1 MIAQNPESLS
11 PFYAKARIAVT
22 GGAGTVGSRLVQQLL
37 SLPVAEVRVL
47 DNNESELFFLSERYA
62 ADERLQCFLADIR
75 DERKIHRMLRGMDM
89 VFHTAALKHV
99 VISERSPTST
109 LQTNILGLQNV
120 IAAAQAHGVRRLL
133 FTSSDKAVNPTNV
146 MGASKLMGERLITAA
161 NATLIEPEVGIFT
174 STRFGN
180 VAGSRGSVIPLFCR
194 QIAAGDPVTLTD
206 PAMTRFVMTLGRS
219 VDMLLETMAMAIG
232 GEVFVTKMPVV
243 RIIDIAKVMVRLIAP
258 LYGRPPDARGVVTT
272 GMRPGEK
279 LWEELTTDE
288 EIRRTVELEDYFV
301 VLPAFRNIYR
311 EHRYEYPDTAAA
323 PATRR
328 YVSSSEPVL
337 SEAEVEHFLLQPD
350 VLPDEIRSR
359 LVGQEKHKCVS

>member
-1 MIAQNPESLS
+1 
-11 PFYAKARIAVT
+11 
-22 GGAGTVGSRLVQQLL
+22 
-37 SLPVAEVRVL
+37 
-47 DNNESELFFLSERYA
+47 
-62 ADERLQCFLADIR
+62 
-75 DERKIHRMLRGMDM
+75 MLRGVDM

-99 VISERSPTST
+99 VISERSPTSA

-120 IAAAQAHGVRRLL
+120 IAAAQANGVRRLL

-161 NATLIEPEVGIFT
+161 NATLADPEVGVFA

-206 PAMTRFVMTLGRS
+206 PAMTRFVMTLDRS
-219 VDMLLETMAMAIG
+219 VDMLLETMVLAVG

-243 RIIDIAKVMVRLIAP
+243 RIIDIANAMVRLIAP
-258 LYGRPPDARGVVTT
+258 LYGRPPDACRVVTT
-272 GMRPGEK
+272 GMKPGEK

-311 EHRYEYPDTAAA
+311 EHRYDYPGATPV

-328 YVSSSEPVL
+328 YISSSEPAL
-337 SEAEVEHFLLQPD
+337 SEAEVERFLLQPG
-350 VLPDEIRSR
+350 VLPDDIRNK
-359 LVGQEKHKCVS
+359 LIAQGK